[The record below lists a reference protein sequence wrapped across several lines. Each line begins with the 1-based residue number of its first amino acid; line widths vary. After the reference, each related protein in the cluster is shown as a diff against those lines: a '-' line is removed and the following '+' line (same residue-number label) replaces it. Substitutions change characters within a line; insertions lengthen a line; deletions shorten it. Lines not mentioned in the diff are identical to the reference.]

1 MGGER
6 AARRHDVFLARP
18 RGWRNQVWETDHVQA
33 PVLVDVDC
41 VARKPWITWFTDCA
55 TNAIMGVAVA
65 GGARTAAVRHRF
77 ISRSS
82 PDEQA
87 PPLARLLRG
96 GGRGGSARLKLY
108 LSMLWLS
115 RNEDAP
121 LYTYPAHQW
130 ALLMGLDDPERSG
143 ALRIQE
149 AIRWLDREGFVSQ
162 ERQQGAPSHI
172 RLLSDTGDGR
182 PYRAPG
188 LTMRKATKQ
197 EKAANLY
204 VQLAAGFWTKGWV
217 AHLSGATIAMYLVLL
232 HEQMGEENKSVW
244 IAPRMGQERFDLSD
258 ETRRKGLKELVDQ
271 SLAAVRKRPLHQG
284 LFNEA
289 YRTRNVYDLTPR
301 GLDLHE
307 YGHGPGF

>member
-1 MGGER
+1 ML
-6 AARRHDVFLARP
+6 AA
-18 RGWRNQVWETDHVQA
+18 EQA
-33 PVLVDVDC
+33 QQ
-41 VARKPWITWFTDCA
+41 R
-55 TNAIMGVAVA
+55 A

-87 PPLARLLRG
+87 PPLARLLRGG

-143 ALRIQE
+143 ARRIQE
-149 AIRWLDREGFVSQ
+149 AIRWLDREGFVLQ

-188 LTMRKATKQ
+188 LAMRKATKQ

-217 AHLSGATIAMYLVLL
+217 AHLSGAAIAMYLVLL

-271 SLAAVRKRPLHQG
+271 NLAAVRKRPLHQG

-301 GLDLHE
+301 GFDLHE